1 MGWLKIQ
8 KLEYLENKTEFF
20 SEIRSYRFVAEV
32 TFKVNVIVRG
42 GENARIKLDDF
53 TSSKKEKL
61 LDINF
66 FDKLK
71 F

>member
-20 SEIRSYRFVAEV
+20 SEIRSYRFVVEV

-61 LDINF
+61 VDINF